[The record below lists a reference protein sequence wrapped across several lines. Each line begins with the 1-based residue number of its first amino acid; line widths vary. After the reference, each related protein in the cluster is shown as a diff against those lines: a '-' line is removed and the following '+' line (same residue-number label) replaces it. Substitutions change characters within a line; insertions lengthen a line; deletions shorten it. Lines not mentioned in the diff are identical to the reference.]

1 MKWPSRILHKVP
13 MILFGTMS
21 LLLVSLFLAPATLDE
36 GEVMGL
42 DGGANMIDYWDQWSE
57 MGPFHKVM
65 YTFGDFNCHQKED
78 RSIIIN
84 GNQMPLCARD
94 VAIFLGM
101 GFGSLLLV
109 RARADDSPMDTG
121 LSILPR
127 KLIKGRSGRIK
138 VVIGVMG
145 LGLLLLPT
153 ALDGGIQMISS
164 MGLLPGTLS
173 YESTNPT
180 RLLTG
185 FPTGIAVGLIY
196 SSLLMALFSR
206 REDGLDPLIKVFS

>member
-1 MKWPSRILHKVP
+1 MLHKVP
-13 MILFGTMS
+13 MILFGSVS
-21 LLLVSLFLAPATLDE
+21 LLVISLFLAPATLDE

-78 RSIIIN
+78 RTIIVN

-101 GFGSLLLV
+101 SFGSLLVV
-109 RARADDSPMDTG
+109 RARADDSPMDTV

-138 VVIGVMG
+138 VIIGVMG

-164 MGLLPGTLS
+164 MGLMPGTLS

>member
-13 MILFGTMS
+13 MILFGSTS
-21 LLLVSLFLAPATLDE
+21 LLVILLFLAPATLDE

-42 DGGANMIDYWDQWSE
+42 DGGANVIDYWDQWSK
-57 MGPFHKVM
+57 MDPFHMAM

-78 RSIIIN
+78 RTIIVN
-84 GNQMPLCARD
+84 GNQMPVCSRD
-94 VAIFLGM
+94 VGIFLGM
-101 GFGSLLLV
+101 GFGSLMLV
-109 RARADDSPMDTG
+109 RARADDSPMETG

-127 KLIKGRSGRIK
+127 KLIKRRSQRIR
-138 VVIGVMG
+138 VAIGVMG
-145 LGLLLLPT
+145 LGLLLFPT
-153 ALDGGIQMISS
+153 ALDGGTQMISA
-164 MGLLPGTLS
+164 MGLLPGNLS

-185 FPTGIAVGLIY
+185 FPTGMAVGLIY

-206 REDGLDPLIKVFS
+206 RDDGLDPLIKVFS